1 MEHTIAAISTS
12 TMSSGGISIVRMSGK
27 DAIETA
33 DKIFVSKNG
42 KKLSEASSHTVH
54 YGNIVDEDGNIID
67 EVLVIVM
74 RAPNT
79 YTREDVV
86 EIDCHGGI
94 LVTRKVLEAA
104 IKAGAKPAEP
114 GEFTKR
120 AFLNGRIDLSQA
132 EAVIDVIN
140 SKNEYALKSSVSQLD
155 GKLSAKIK
163 EIREVI
169 LNHVA
174 YIEAALDDP
183 EHISL
188 DNYVNN
194 IEKDV
199 DNCVDNVYKLLKT
212 SDNGR
217 IMRDGIRT
225 VILGKTNAGKSSLL
239 NALAKEERAIVTDIE
254 GTTRDVL
261 EEQVNLGGVT
271 LNLVDTAGIRK
282 TDDYVESI
290 GVEKAK
296 KYAQD
301 ADLVIFVVDSSRPLD
316 KNDDDI
322 ISLIQNKNVIVLLN
336 KSDMEQVVKPEDL
349 KNLNKFSMVSIS
361 AKNET
366 GLDKLEHAIK
376 DMFFN
381 GEISFNEEI
390 YITNVRHKT
399 LLQEALDSLHM
410 VKDGINQGMS
420 EDFLTI
426 DLMTA
431 YEKLGMIIGEEVED
445 DLADRIFSKFCM
457 GKKRLF
463 KETAVKNLCE
473 TYDVVVVGAGHAG
486 CEAALACARL
496 GLNTIC
502 FTVSCESIAM
512 MPCNPNIGG
521 SSKGHLVREID
532 ALGGEMGK
540 NIDATFIQSKML
552 NKSKGPAVHSL
563 RAQADKSD
571 YSHRM
576 RKIMEN
582 TDNLLVRQAEVSEII
597 VEDGIIKGV
606 KTVSGA
612 SYFAKAV
619 VLCTGVYLKAKCIFG
634 DVSYETGPNGLLPAN
649 HLTQSLVD
657 NGIEVRRF
665 KTGTPARVDKRSIDF
680 SKMTEQ
686 FGDERVVPFS
696 FTTDPETVQKDQV
709 SCWLTYTN
717 EETHKII
724 RDNLDR
730 SPLYA
735 GVIHGTGARIS

>member
-42 KKLSEASSHTVH
+42 KKLSEVSSHTVH

-366 GLDKLEHAIK
+366 GLDKLEHVIK

-457 GKKRLF
+457 GK
-463 KETAVKNLCE
+463 
-473 TYDVVVVGAGHAG
+473 
-486 CEAALACARL
+486 
-496 GLNTIC
+496 
-502 FTVSCESIAM
+502 
-512 MPCNPNIGG
+512 
-521 SSKGHLVREID
+521 
-532 ALGGEMGK
+532 
-540 NIDATFIQSKML
+540 
-552 NKSKGPAVHSL
+552 
-563 RAQADKSD
+563 
-571 YSHRM
+571 
-576 RKIMEN
+576 
-582 TDNLLVRQAEVSEII
+582 
-597 VEDGIIKGV
+597 
-606 KTVSGA
+606 
-612 SYFAKAV
+612 
-619 VLCTGVYLKAKCIFG
+619 
-634 DVSYETGPNGLLPAN
+634 
-649 HLTQSLVD
+649 
-657 NGIEVRRF
+657 
-665 KTGTPARVDKRSIDF
+665 
-680 SKMTEQ
+680 
-686 FGDERVVPFS
+686 
-696 FTTDPETVQKDQV
+696 
-709 SCWLTYTN
+709 
-717 EETHKII
+717 
-724 RDNLDR
+724 
-730 SPLYA
+730 
-735 GVIHGTGARIS
+735 

>member
-27 DAIETA
+27 DAIEMA

-94 LVTRKVLEAA
+94 LVTRKVLEAV

-349 KNLNKFSMVSIS
+349 KNLNKFGMVSIS

-457 GKKRLF
+457 GK
-463 KETAVKNLCE
+463 
-473 TYDVVVVGAGHAG
+473 
-486 CEAALACARL
+486 
-496 GLNTIC
+496 
-502 FTVSCESIAM
+502 
-512 MPCNPNIGG
+512 
-521 SSKGHLVREID
+521 
-532 ALGGEMGK
+532 
-540 NIDATFIQSKML
+540 
-552 NKSKGPAVHSL
+552 
-563 RAQADKSD
+563 
-571 YSHRM
+571 
-576 RKIMEN
+576 
-582 TDNLLVRQAEVSEII
+582 
-597 VEDGIIKGV
+597 
-606 KTVSGA
+606 
-612 SYFAKAV
+612 
-619 VLCTGVYLKAKCIFG
+619 
-634 DVSYETGPNGLLPAN
+634 
-649 HLTQSLVD
+649 
-657 NGIEVRRF
+657 
-665 KTGTPARVDKRSIDF
+665 
-680 SKMTEQ
+680 
-686 FGDERVVPFS
+686 
-696 FTTDPETVQKDQV
+696 
-709 SCWLTYTN
+709 
-717 EETHKII
+717 
-724 RDNLDR
+724 
-730 SPLYA
+730 
-735 GVIHGTGARIS
+735 

>member
-12 TMSSGGISIVRMSGK
+12 TMSSGGISIVRMSGR

-336 KSDMEQVVKPEDL
+336 KSDMEQVVKQAQDNAGMYQKRTIL
-349 KNLNKFSMVSIS
+349 FV
-361 AKNET
+361 
-366 GLDKLEHAIK
+366 D
-376 DMFFN
+376 
-381 GEISFNEEI
+381 EIHRF
-390 YITNVRHKT
+390 
-399 LLQEALDSLHM
+399 
-410 VKDGINQGMS
+410 
-420 EDFLTI
+420 
-426 DLMTA
+426 
-431 YEKLGMIIGEEVED
+431 
-445 DLADRIFSKFCM
+445 
-457 GKKRLF
+457 
-463 KETAVKNLCE
+463 
-473 TYDVVVVGAGHAG
+473 
-486 CEAALACARL
+486 
-496 GLNTIC
+496 
-502 FTVSCESIAM
+502 
-512 MPCNPNIGG
+512 
-521 SSKGHLVREID
+521 
-532 ALGGEMGK
+532 
-540 NIDATFIQSKML
+540 
-552 NKSKGPAVHSL
+552 NKS
-563 RAQADKSD
+563 QQD
-571 YSHRM
+571 Y
-576 RKIMEN
+576 
-582 TDNLLVRQAEVSEII
+582 LLPF
-597 VEDGIIKGV
+597 VEDGTIILI
-606 KTVSGA
+606 GA
-612 SYFAKAV
+612 TTENPYFEVNGA
-619 VLCTGVYLKAKCIFG
+619 LNCIRC
-634 DVSYETGPNGLLPAN
+634 
-649 HLTQSLVD
+649 
-657 NGIEVRRF
+657 RR
-665 KTGTPARVDKRSIDF
+665 
-680 SKMTEQ
+680 MT
-686 FGDERVVPFS
+686 
-696 FTTDPETVQKDQV
+696 
-709 SCWLTYTN
+709 
-717 EETHKII
+717 
-724 RDNLDR
+724 
-730 SPLYA
+730 
-735 GVIHGTGARIS
+735 

>member
-42 KKLSEASSHTVH
+42 KKLSEVSSHTVH

-376 DMFFN
+376 DMFFI

-457 GKKRLF
+457 GK
-463 KETAVKNLCE
+463 
-473 TYDVVVVGAGHAG
+473 
-486 CEAALACARL
+486 
-496 GLNTIC
+496 
-502 FTVSCESIAM
+502 
-512 MPCNPNIGG
+512 
-521 SSKGHLVREID
+521 
-532 ALGGEMGK
+532 
-540 NIDATFIQSKML
+540 
-552 NKSKGPAVHSL
+552 
-563 RAQADKSD
+563 
-571 YSHRM
+571 
-576 RKIMEN
+576 
-582 TDNLLVRQAEVSEII
+582 
-597 VEDGIIKGV
+597 
-606 KTVSGA
+606 
-612 SYFAKAV
+612 
-619 VLCTGVYLKAKCIFG
+619 
-634 DVSYETGPNGLLPAN
+634 
-649 HLTQSLVD
+649 
-657 NGIEVRRF
+657 
-665 KTGTPARVDKRSIDF
+665 
-680 SKMTEQ
+680 
-686 FGDERVVPFS
+686 
-696 FTTDPETVQKDQV
+696 
-709 SCWLTYTN
+709 
-717 EETHKII
+717 
-724 RDNLDR
+724 
-730 SPLYA
+730 
-735 GVIHGTGARIS
+735 

>member
-163 EIREVI
+163 KIREVI

-239 NALAKEERAIVTDIE
+239 NALAKEERAIVTDID

-457 GKKRLF
+457 GK
-463 KETAVKNLCE
+463 
-473 TYDVVVVGAGHAG
+473 
-486 CEAALACARL
+486 
-496 GLNTIC
+496 
-502 FTVSCESIAM
+502 
-512 MPCNPNIGG
+512 
-521 SSKGHLVREID
+521 
-532 ALGGEMGK
+532 
-540 NIDATFIQSKML
+540 
-552 NKSKGPAVHSL
+552 
-563 RAQADKSD
+563 
-571 YSHRM
+571 
-576 RKIMEN
+576 
-582 TDNLLVRQAEVSEII
+582 
-597 VEDGIIKGV
+597 
-606 KTVSGA
+606 
-612 SYFAKAV
+612 
-619 VLCTGVYLKAKCIFG
+619 
-634 DVSYETGPNGLLPAN
+634 
-649 HLTQSLVD
+649 
-657 NGIEVRRF
+657 
-665 KTGTPARVDKRSIDF
+665 
-680 SKMTEQ
+680 
-686 FGDERVVPFS
+686 
-696 FTTDPETVQKDQV
+696 
-709 SCWLTYTN
+709 
-717 EETHKII
+717 
-724 RDNLDR
+724 
-730 SPLYA
+730 
-735 GVIHGTGARIS
+735 

>member
-33 DKIFVSKNG
+33 DKIFVSKNE

-174 YIEAALDDP
+174 YIEATLDDP

-457 GKKRLF
+457 GK
-463 KETAVKNLCE
+463 
-473 TYDVVVVGAGHAG
+473 
-486 CEAALACARL
+486 
-496 GLNTIC
+496 
-502 FTVSCESIAM
+502 
-512 MPCNPNIGG
+512 
-521 SSKGHLVREID
+521 
-532 ALGGEMGK
+532 
-540 NIDATFIQSKML
+540 
-552 NKSKGPAVHSL
+552 
-563 RAQADKSD
+563 
-571 YSHRM
+571 
-576 RKIMEN
+576 
-582 TDNLLVRQAEVSEII
+582 
-597 VEDGIIKGV
+597 
-606 KTVSGA
+606 
-612 SYFAKAV
+612 
-619 VLCTGVYLKAKCIFG
+619 
-634 DVSYETGPNGLLPAN
+634 
-649 HLTQSLVD
+649 
-657 NGIEVRRF
+657 
-665 KTGTPARVDKRSIDF
+665 
-680 SKMTEQ
+680 
-686 FGDERVVPFS
+686 
-696 FTTDPETVQKDQV
+696 
-709 SCWLTYTN
+709 
-717 EETHKII
+717 
-724 RDNLDR
+724 
-730 SPLYA
+730 
-735 GVIHGTGARIS
+735 

>member
-199 DNCVDNVYKLLKT
+199 DNCVDKVDKLLKT

-261 EEQVNLGGVT
+261 EEQINLSGIT
-271 LNLVDTAGIRK
+271 LNLIDTAGIRK

-457 GKKRLF
+457 GK
-463 KETAVKNLCE
+463 
-473 TYDVVVVGAGHAG
+473 
-486 CEAALACARL
+486 
-496 GLNTIC
+496 
-502 FTVSCESIAM
+502 
-512 MPCNPNIGG
+512 
-521 SSKGHLVREID
+521 
-532 ALGGEMGK
+532 
-540 NIDATFIQSKML
+540 
-552 NKSKGPAVHSL
+552 
-563 RAQADKSD
+563 
-571 YSHRM
+571 
-576 RKIMEN
+576 
-582 TDNLLVRQAEVSEII
+582 
-597 VEDGIIKGV
+597 
-606 KTVSGA
+606 
-612 SYFAKAV
+612 
-619 VLCTGVYLKAKCIFG
+619 
-634 DVSYETGPNGLLPAN
+634 
-649 HLTQSLVD
+649 
-657 NGIEVRRF
+657 
-665 KTGTPARVDKRSIDF
+665 
-680 SKMTEQ
+680 
-686 FGDERVVPFS
+686 
-696 FTTDPETVQKDQV
+696 
-709 SCWLTYTN
+709 
-717 EETHKII
+717 
-724 RDNLDR
+724 
-730 SPLYA
+730 
-735 GVIHGTGARIS
+735 

>member
-301 ADLVIFVVDSSRPLD
+301 ADLVIFVVDSSRTLD

-399 LLQEALDSLHM
+399 LLQEALYSLHM

-457 GKKRLF
+457 GK
-463 KETAVKNLCE
+463 
-473 TYDVVVVGAGHAG
+473 
-486 CEAALACARL
+486 
-496 GLNTIC
+496 
-502 FTVSCESIAM
+502 
-512 MPCNPNIGG
+512 
-521 SSKGHLVREID
+521 
-532 ALGGEMGK
+532 
-540 NIDATFIQSKML
+540 
-552 NKSKGPAVHSL
+552 
-563 RAQADKSD
+563 
-571 YSHRM
+571 
-576 RKIMEN
+576 
-582 TDNLLVRQAEVSEII
+582 
-597 VEDGIIKGV
+597 
-606 KTVSGA
+606 
-612 SYFAKAV
+612 
-619 VLCTGVYLKAKCIFG
+619 
-634 DVSYETGPNGLLPAN
+634 
-649 HLTQSLVD
+649 
-657 NGIEVRRF
+657 
-665 KTGTPARVDKRSIDF
+665 
-680 SKMTEQ
+680 
-686 FGDERVVPFS
+686 
-696 FTTDPETVQKDQV
+696 
-709 SCWLTYTN
+709 
-717 EETHKII
+717 
-724 RDNLDR
+724 
-730 SPLYA
+730 
-735 GVIHGTGARIS
+735 

>member
-271 LNLVDTAGIRK
+271 LNLVDTAVIRK

-457 GKKRLF
+457 GK
-463 KETAVKNLCE
+463 
-473 TYDVVVVGAGHAG
+473 
-486 CEAALACARL
+486 
-496 GLNTIC
+496 
-502 FTVSCESIAM
+502 
-512 MPCNPNIGG
+512 
-521 SSKGHLVREID
+521 
-532 ALGGEMGK
+532 
-540 NIDATFIQSKML
+540 
-552 NKSKGPAVHSL
+552 
-563 RAQADKSD
+563 
-571 YSHRM
+571 
-576 RKIMEN
+576 
-582 TDNLLVRQAEVSEII
+582 
-597 VEDGIIKGV
+597 
-606 KTVSGA
+606 
-612 SYFAKAV
+612 
-619 VLCTGVYLKAKCIFG
+619 
-634 DVSYETGPNGLLPAN
+634 
-649 HLTQSLVD
+649 
-657 NGIEVRRF
+657 
-665 KTGTPARVDKRSIDF
+665 
-680 SKMTEQ
+680 
-686 FGDERVVPFS
+686 
-696 FTTDPETVQKDQV
+696 
-709 SCWLTYTN
+709 
-717 EETHKII
+717 
-724 RDNLDR
+724 
-730 SPLYA
+730 
-735 GVIHGTGARIS
+735 

>member
-42 KKLSEASSHTVH
+42 KKLLEASSHTVH

-457 GKKRLF
+457 GK
-463 KETAVKNLCE
+463 
-473 TYDVVVVGAGHAG
+473 
-486 CEAALACARL
+486 
-496 GLNTIC
+496 
-502 FTVSCESIAM
+502 
-512 MPCNPNIGG
+512 
-521 SSKGHLVREID
+521 
-532 ALGGEMGK
+532 
-540 NIDATFIQSKML
+540 
-552 NKSKGPAVHSL
+552 
-563 RAQADKSD
+563 
-571 YSHRM
+571 
-576 RKIMEN
+576 
-582 TDNLLVRQAEVSEII
+582 
-597 VEDGIIKGV
+597 
-606 KTVSGA
+606 
-612 SYFAKAV
+612 
-619 VLCTGVYLKAKCIFG
+619 
-634 DVSYETGPNGLLPAN
+634 
-649 HLTQSLVD
+649 
-657 NGIEVRRF
+657 
-665 KTGTPARVDKRSIDF
+665 
-680 SKMTEQ
+680 
-686 FGDERVVPFS
+686 
-696 FTTDPETVQKDQV
+696 
-709 SCWLTYTN
+709 
-717 EETHKII
+717 
-724 RDNLDR
+724 
-730 SPLYA
+730 
-735 GVIHGTGARIS
+735 

>member
-271 LNLVDTAGIRK
+271 LNLIDTAGIRK

-457 GKKRLF
+457 GK
-463 KETAVKNLCE
+463 
-473 TYDVVVVGAGHAG
+473 
-486 CEAALACARL
+486 
-496 GLNTIC
+496 
-502 FTVSCESIAM
+502 
-512 MPCNPNIGG
+512 
-521 SSKGHLVREID
+521 
-532 ALGGEMGK
+532 
-540 NIDATFIQSKML
+540 
-552 NKSKGPAVHSL
+552 
-563 RAQADKSD
+563 
-571 YSHRM
+571 
-576 RKIMEN
+576 
-582 TDNLLVRQAEVSEII
+582 
-597 VEDGIIKGV
+597 
-606 KTVSGA
+606 
-612 SYFAKAV
+612 
-619 VLCTGVYLKAKCIFG
+619 
-634 DVSYETGPNGLLPAN
+634 
-649 HLTQSLVD
+649 
-657 NGIEVRRF
+657 
-665 KTGTPARVDKRSIDF
+665 
-680 SKMTEQ
+680 
-686 FGDERVVPFS
+686 
-696 FTTDPETVQKDQV
+696 
-709 SCWLTYTN
+709 
-717 EETHKII
+717 
-724 RDNLDR
+724 
-730 SPLYA
+730 
-735 GVIHGTGARIS
+735 

>member
-410 VKDGINQGMS
+410 VKDRINQGTS

-457 GKKRLF
+457 GK
-463 KETAVKNLCE
+463 
-473 TYDVVVVGAGHAG
+473 
-486 CEAALACARL
+486 
-496 GLNTIC
+496 
-502 FTVSCESIAM
+502 
-512 MPCNPNIGG
+512 
-521 SSKGHLVREID
+521 
-532 ALGGEMGK
+532 
-540 NIDATFIQSKML
+540 
-552 NKSKGPAVHSL
+552 
-563 RAQADKSD
+563 
-571 YSHRM
+571 
-576 RKIMEN
+576 
-582 TDNLLVRQAEVSEII
+582 
-597 VEDGIIKGV
+597 
-606 KTVSGA
+606 
-612 SYFAKAV
+612 
-619 VLCTGVYLKAKCIFG
+619 
-634 DVSYETGPNGLLPAN
+634 
-649 HLTQSLVD
+649 
-657 NGIEVRRF
+657 
-665 KTGTPARVDKRSIDF
+665 
-680 SKMTEQ
+680 
-686 FGDERVVPFS
+686 
-696 FTTDPETVQKDQV
+696 
-709 SCWLTYTN
+709 
-717 EETHKII
+717 
-724 RDNLDR
+724 
-730 SPLYA
+730 
-735 GVIHGTGARIS
+735 

>member
-322 ISLIQNKNVIVLLN
+322 ISLIRNKNVIVLLN

-457 GKKRLF
+457 GK
-463 KETAVKNLCE
+463 
-473 TYDVVVVGAGHAG
+473 
-486 CEAALACARL
+486 
-496 GLNTIC
+496 
-502 FTVSCESIAM
+502 
-512 MPCNPNIGG
+512 
-521 SSKGHLVREID
+521 
-532 ALGGEMGK
+532 
-540 NIDATFIQSKML
+540 
-552 NKSKGPAVHSL
+552 
-563 RAQADKSD
+563 
-571 YSHRM
+571 
-576 RKIMEN
+576 
-582 TDNLLVRQAEVSEII
+582 
-597 VEDGIIKGV
+597 
-606 KTVSGA
+606 
-612 SYFAKAV
+612 
-619 VLCTGVYLKAKCIFG
+619 
-634 DVSYETGPNGLLPAN
+634 
-649 HLTQSLVD
+649 
-657 NGIEVRRF
+657 
-665 KTGTPARVDKRSIDF
+665 
-680 SKMTEQ
+680 
-686 FGDERVVPFS
+686 
-696 FTTDPETVQKDQV
+696 
-709 SCWLTYTN
+709 
-717 EETHKII
+717 
-724 RDNLDR
+724 
-730 SPLYA
+730 
-735 GVIHGTGARIS
+735 

>member
-431 YEKLGMIIGEEVED
+431 YEKLGMIIGEERSEEHTSELQTV
-445 DLADRIFSKFCM
+445 FSVNSVWENKDYLR
-457 GKKRLF
+457 RL
-463 KETAVKNLCE
+463 L
-473 TYDVVVVGAGHAG
+473 
-486 CEAALACARL
+486 
-496 GLNTIC
+496 
-502 FTVSCESIAM
+502 
-512 MPCNPNIGG
+512 
-521 SSKGHLVREID
+521 
-532 ALGGEMGK
+532 
-540 NIDATFIQSKML
+540 
-552 NKSKGPAVHSL
+552 
-563 RAQADKSD
+563 
-571 YSHRM
+571 
-576 RKIMEN
+576 
-582 TDNLLVRQAEVSEII
+582 
-597 VEDGIIKGV
+597 
-606 KTVSGA
+606 
-612 SYFAKAV
+612 
-619 VLCTGVYLKAKCIFG
+619 
-634 DVSYETGPNGLLPAN
+634 
-649 HLTQSLVD
+649 
-657 NGIEVRRF
+657 
-665 KTGTPARVDKRSIDF
+665 
-680 SKMTEQ
+680 
-686 FGDERVVPFS
+686 
-696 FTTDPETVQKDQV
+696 
-709 SCWLTYTN
+709 
-717 EETHKII
+717 
-724 RDNLDR
+724 
-730 SPLYA
+730 
-735 GVIHGTGARIS
+735 

>member
-1 MEHTIAAISTS
+1 
-12 TMSSGGISIVRMSGK
+12 
-27 DAIETA
+27 
-33 DKIFVSKNG
+33 
-42 KKLSEASSHTVH
+42 
-54 YGNIVDEDGNIID
+54 
-67 EVLVIVM
+67 M

-445 DLADRIFSKFCM
+445 DLADRIFEKFCM
-457 GKKRLF
+457 GK
-463 KETAVKNLCE
+463 
-473 TYDVVVVGAGHAG
+473 
-486 CEAALACARL
+486 
-496 GLNTIC
+496 
-502 FTVSCESIAM
+502 
-512 MPCNPNIGG
+512 
-521 SSKGHLVREID
+521 
-532 ALGGEMGK
+532 
-540 NIDATFIQSKML
+540 
-552 NKSKGPAVHSL
+552 
-563 RAQADKSD
+563 
-571 YSHRM
+571 
-576 RKIMEN
+576 
-582 TDNLLVRQAEVSEII
+582 
-597 VEDGIIKGV
+597 
-606 KTVSGA
+606 
-612 SYFAKAV
+612 
-619 VLCTGVYLKAKCIFG
+619 
-634 DVSYETGPNGLLPAN
+634 
-649 HLTQSLVD
+649 
-657 NGIEVRRF
+657 
-665 KTGTPARVDKRSIDF
+665 
-680 SKMTEQ
+680 
-686 FGDERVVPFS
+686 
-696 FTTDPETVQKDQV
+696 
-709 SCWLTYTN
+709 
-717 EETHKII
+717 
-724 RDNLDR
+724 
-730 SPLYA
+730 
-735 GVIHGTGARIS
+735 

>member
-42 KKLSEASSHTVH
+42 KKLSEVSSHTVH

-104 IKAGAKPAEP
+104 IKAGAKPSEP

-457 GKKRLF
+457 GK
-463 KETAVKNLCE
+463 
-473 TYDVVVVGAGHAG
+473 
-486 CEAALACARL
+486 
-496 GLNTIC
+496 
-502 FTVSCESIAM
+502 
-512 MPCNPNIGG
+512 
-521 SSKGHLVREID
+521 
-532 ALGGEMGK
+532 
-540 NIDATFIQSKML
+540 
-552 NKSKGPAVHSL
+552 
-563 RAQADKSD
+563 
-571 YSHRM
+571 
-576 RKIMEN
+576 
-582 TDNLLVRQAEVSEII
+582 
-597 VEDGIIKGV
+597 
-606 KTVSGA
+606 
-612 SYFAKAV
+612 
-619 VLCTGVYLKAKCIFG
+619 
-634 DVSYETGPNGLLPAN
+634 
-649 HLTQSLVD
+649 
-657 NGIEVRRF
+657 
-665 KTGTPARVDKRSIDF
+665 
-680 SKMTEQ
+680 
-686 FGDERVVPFS
+686 
-696 FTTDPETVQKDQV
+696 
-709 SCWLTYTN
+709 
-717 EETHKII
+717 
-724 RDNLDR
+724 
-730 SPLYA
+730 
-735 GVIHGTGARIS
+735 

>member
-27 DAIETA
+27 DAIEMA

-457 GKKRLF
+457 GK
-463 KETAVKNLCE
+463 
-473 TYDVVVVGAGHAG
+473 
-486 CEAALACARL
+486 
-496 GLNTIC
+496 
-502 FTVSCESIAM
+502 
-512 MPCNPNIGG
+512 
-521 SSKGHLVREID
+521 
-532 ALGGEMGK
+532 
-540 NIDATFIQSKML
+540 
-552 NKSKGPAVHSL
+552 
-563 RAQADKSD
+563 
-571 YSHRM
+571 
-576 RKIMEN
+576 
-582 TDNLLVRQAEVSEII
+582 
-597 VEDGIIKGV
+597 
-606 KTVSGA
+606 
-612 SYFAKAV
+612 
-619 VLCTGVYLKAKCIFG
+619 
-634 DVSYETGPNGLLPAN
+634 
-649 HLTQSLVD
+649 
-657 NGIEVRRF
+657 
-665 KTGTPARVDKRSIDF
+665 
-680 SKMTEQ
+680 
-686 FGDERVVPFS
+686 
-696 FTTDPETVQKDQV
+696 
-709 SCWLTYTN
+709 
-717 EETHKII
+717 
-724 RDNLDR
+724 
-730 SPLYA
+730 
-735 GVIHGTGARIS
+735 

>member
-54 YGNIVDEDGNIID
+54 YGNIVDGDGNIID

-271 LNLVDTAGIRK
+271 LNLIDTAGIRK

-322 ISLIQNKNVIVLLN
+322 ISLIQDKNVIVLLN

-457 GKKRLF
+457 GK
-463 KETAVKNLCE
+463 
-473 TYDVVVVGAGHAG
+473 
-486 CEAALACARL
+486 
-496 GLNTIC
+496 
-502 FTVSCESIAM
+502 
-512 MPCNPNIGG
+512 
-521 SSKGHLVREID
+521 
-532 ALGGEMGK
+532 
-540 NIDATFIQSKML
+540 
-552 NKSKGPAVHSL
+552 
-563 RAQADKSD
+563 
-571 YSHRM
+571 
-576 RKIMEN
+576 
-582 TDNLLVRQAEVSEII
+582 
-597 VEDGIIKGV
+597 
-606 KTVSGA
+606 
-612 SYFAKAV
+612 
-619 VLCTGVYLKAKCIFG
+619 
-634 DVSYETGPNGLLPAN
+634 
-649 HLTQSLVD
+649 
-657 NGIEVRRF
+657 
-665 KTGTPARVDKRSIDF
+665 
-680 SKMTEQ
+680 
-686 FGDERVVPFS
+686 
-696 FTTDPETVQKDQV
+696 
-709 SCWLTYTN
+709 
-717 EETHKII
+717 
-724 RDNLDR
+724 
-730 SPLYA
+730 
-735 GVIHGTGARIS
+735 

>member
-399 LLQEALDSLHM
+399 LLQEALDSLYM

-420 EDFLTI
+420 EDFFTI

-457 GKKRLF
+457 GK
-463 KETAVKNLCE
+463 
-473 TYDVVVVGAGHAG
+473 
-486 CEAALACARL
+486 
-496 GLNTIC
+496 
-502 FTVSCESIAM
+502 
-512 MPCNPNIGG
+512 
-521 SSKGHLVREID
+521 
-532 ALGGEMGK
+532 
-540 NIDATFIQSKML
+540 
-552 NKSKGPAVHSL
+552 
-563 RAQADKSD
+563 
-571 YSHRM
+571 
-576 RKIMEN
+576 
-582 TDNLLVRQAEVSEII
+582 
-597 VEDGIIKGV
+597 
-606 KTVSGA
+606 
-612 SYFAKAV
+612 
-619 VLCTGVYLKAKCIFG
+619 
-634 DVSYETGPNGLLPAN
+634 
-649 HLTQSLVD
+649 
-657 NGIEVRRF
+657 
-665 KTGTPARVDKRSIDF
+665 
-680 SKMTEQ
+680 
-686 FGDERVVPFS
+686 
-696 FTTDPETVQKDQV
+696 
-709 SCWLTYTN
+709 
-717 EETHKII
+717 
-724 RDNLDR
+724 
-730 SPLYA
+730 
-735 GVIHGTGARIS
+735 